1 MSAALLF
8 SLVHLLYVLS
18 GDESKIKRLEF
29 KRHSAALC
37 LEERWKTD
45 RKKERKRSYRVC
57 TFSPAL
63 YLWAMYTAE
72 SHDPKVHYMIWITMN
87 FWLRWSICDCKHVCV
102 CVCVS
107 FEGGQDCMWYKILVG
122 AESRKI
128 ECWMVTMTH
137 CPLRRTNMYM
147 LHAHTEAN
155 KGRGEGVGRHEVTT
169 NKEHD

>member
-102 CVCVS
+102 CVCVFWRWAGLHVVQNS
-107 FEGGQDCMWYKILVG
+107 CGSWEQKN
-122 AESRKI
+122 R
-128 ECWMVTMTH
+128 
-137 CPLRRTNMYM
+137 M
-147 LHAHTEAN
+147 LNGDNDTLP
-155 KGRGEGVGRHEVTT
+155 T
-169 NKEHD
+169 